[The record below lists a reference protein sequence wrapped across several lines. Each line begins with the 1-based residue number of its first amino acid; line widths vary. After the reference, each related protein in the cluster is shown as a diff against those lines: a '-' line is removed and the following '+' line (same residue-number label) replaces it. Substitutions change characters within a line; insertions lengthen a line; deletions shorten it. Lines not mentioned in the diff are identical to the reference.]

1 MLPCCESTAAK
12 AWRDANGGDADELVM
27 SQSHAVAL
35 IARAPASA
43 RIRAVF
49 LAINGRQSAAVA
61 RRQATSWQPAA
72 AEEA

>member
-1 MLPCCESTAAK
+1 MLPCCDSTAAR

-43 RIRAVF
+43 RIRVVF
-49 LAINGRQSAAVA
+49 SR
-61 RRQATSWQPAA
+61 
-72 AEEA
+72 